1 MSGATA
7 ARSDQRLRTRF
18 QEDRRLWTELSF
30 PLWREQKKRQ
40 VFFKEGEPCCPTAM
54 NSEKG
59 FGNFLFQAIDN
70 DLSASLAVA
79 DGLSKEFSSMLQEA
93 SSKDNKTAPEYKTSS
108 ITSRDK
114 PQSSG
119 LSSISSSTYS
129 ASSTNGTSSSK
140 PTSPSS
146 TYYTSDLNI
155 SSSMNASSPTVISNS
170 PHSSPKMHS
179 KVHNTHH
186 RSGSDGYLV
195 MPQSPKQPLRS
206 PRTSSPSYF
215 ERGPQAVISKM
226 ERTQSPSR
234 TSGSLDPSPRLASQQ
249 MGHRSPQ
256 LDRGS
261 APGFLRSPSPLF
273 LNSQAPSTLPR
284 NFTTFSPNE
293 ESGMRQKNPGKWNE
307 TDLDMSYE
315 RKPHHI
321 YDKTEWLRSS
331 APNSNWRESNL
342 DGPPPALGPKKDP
355 RSVSQQGS
363 YGSLP
368 RSARI
373 AVPPDASSS
382 GPSAFSYKAIISRVN
397 MPPIAT
403 QPRQSRPIPISV
415 ILRLQNPQYG
425 QMSTLKTQTLEGQE
439 GLAAQRLPEAAQRKF
454 FQPPAYQPQQY
465 PPELKQ
471 PAVYSDA
478 LRPGDVDAE
487 IERPEYLQQNPGTLE
502 NPAMTGVSGEAE
514 QIVTSAPRPL
524 SPTKLQPVMDPEVQN
539 PEITDREELLRI
551 RAEIPRA
558 LKRLGSVDKSHPP
571 MKASQY
577 QPNQYKNI
585 IHKLFKK
592 KEHQPKGG
600 KGSDSSSDGEEPA
613 LPRVRL
619 PPVPVISQDEKYN
632 SILRKPGRKRSARRA
647 KLSPLV
653 LLLDGAL
660 MGELETVMHAVKEIS
675 DPSQPNDEGITG
687 LHNAICGGHHEVADF
702 LVRVGANVS
711 APDSHGWTPLHCA
724 ASCNDRDMC
733 EYLVRNGAAVLAFTH
748 RDGATAS
755 MKCDPY
761 LDGFQECE
769 SYLRAKE
776 ESMGVDNNGVLYALW
791 SYQAQAPD
799 ELSFKEGDMVTILQI
814 TEGSDWW
821 WASLCGTEGFVPNN
835 FFGLFPK
842 VRPKL

>member
-1 MSGATA
+1 
-7 ARSDQRLRTRF
+7 
-18 QEDRRLWTELSF
+18 
-30 PLWREQKKRQ
+30 
-40 VFFKEGEPCCPTAM
+40 GEPCCPIAM
-54 NSEKG
+54 SSEKS
-59 FGNFLFQAIDN
+59 FGNFLFQAIDD

-79 DGLSKEFSSMLQEA
+79 DELSKEFSSMLQEA
-93 SSKDNKTAPEYKTSS
+93 SKDNNTAPEYKTSS
-108 ITSRDK
+108 KTSRDK

-129 ASSTNGTSSSK
+129 ASSTNGSSSSK

-146 TYYTSDLNI
+146 TYYISDLNI
-155 SSSMNASSPTVISNS
+155 SSSRNAPSPPVISNS

-186 RSGSDGYLV
+186 RSGSDSYLV
-195 MPQSPKQPLRS
+195 TPQSPKQSSRS
-206 PRTSSPSYF
+206 PRTSSTSYF
-215 ERGPQAVISKM
+215 ERGPQAVISQM

-234 TSGSLDPSPRLASQQ
+234 TSGSLDQSPRLASQQ
-249 MGHRSPQ
+249 MSTNLLNPYDGNQMGRRSPQ

-261 APGFLRSPSPLF
+261 APGFLRSPSPLS

-284 NFTTFSPNE
+284 NFTSFSPNE

-315 RKPHHI
+315 RKPHHT

-342 DGPPPALGPKKDP
+342 DGPPPSLGVKKDP

-382 GPSAFSYKAIISRVN
+382 GQSIFNPKAIISRVN

-403 QPRQSRPIPISV
+403 QPRQSRHIPISV

-425 QMSTLKTQTLEGQE
+425 QMSTLKSQTLEGQE
-439 GLAAQRLPEAAQRKF
+439 GFAAQRLPEAALRKF
-454 FQPPAYQPQQY
+454 FQPPAHQPQQY

-487 IERPEYLQQNPGTLE
+487 IERPDYLQQNPGTLE
-502 NPAMTGVSGEAE
+502 NPAMPGVSREAE
-514 QIVTSAPRPL
+514 QIVTPAPRPL
-524 SPTKLQPVMDPEVQN
+524 SPTNLQPVVAPEVQN
-539 PEITDREELLRI
+539 PEIPDREELLRI

-558 LKRLGSVDKSHPP
+558 LKRLGSVNKSHPP
-571 MKASQY
+571 KKASQY
-577 QPNQYKNI
+577 QPNQYKTV

-592 KEHQPKGG
+592 KDHQPKGG

-613 LPRVRL
+613 LPPVPL
-619 PPVPVISQDEKYN
+619 PPVPVISKDEKYN
-632 SILRKPGRKRSARRA
+632 SILRKPGCKKSARRA

-660 MGELETVMHAVKEIS
+660 MGELETVMQAVKEIS

-687 LHNAICGGHHEVADF
+687 LHNAICGGHREVADF
-702 LVRVGANVS
+702 LVRIGANVS

-733 EYLVRNGAAVLAFTH
+733 EFLVRNGAAVMAFTH

-755 MKCDPY
+755 QKCDPY
-761 LDGFQECE
+761 LDGFIECE

-799 ELSFKEGDMVTILQI
+799 ELNFKEGDMVTILQI
-814 TEGSDWW
+814 TEGSGWW